1 MNKVPWPFR
10 VLVWY
15 YREPLLGYFGL
26 FIIALCWG
34 LLPHRGESMVL
45 AVLVAP
51 WFFPLLIILNLPFVG
66 GLLSRLTL
74 NPAKR
79 RNHALEHGT
88 IHCHLRRHGMNKK
101 MVGEQSRMD
110 LEYRG

>member
-1 MNKVPWPFR
+1 MNTVPWPFR

-15 YREPLLGYFGL
+15 YRQPLLGYAVL

-34 LLPHRGESMVL
+34 LLPHTGEAVVL

-51 WFFPLLIILNLPFVG
+51 WFFPLLIIFNLPFVG
-66 GLLSRLTL
+66 GLINRLSL
-74 NPAKR
+74 NLAKR

-88 IHCHLRRHGMNKK
+88 IHCYFRRHGMD
-101 MVGEQSRMD
+101 S
-110 LEYRG
+110 EYRG